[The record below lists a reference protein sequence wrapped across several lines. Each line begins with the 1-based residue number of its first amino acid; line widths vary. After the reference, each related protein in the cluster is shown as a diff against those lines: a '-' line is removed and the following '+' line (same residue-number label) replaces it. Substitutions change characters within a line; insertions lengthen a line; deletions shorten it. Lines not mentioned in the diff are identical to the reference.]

1 MRSVGV
7 RELKAETSRILRAV
21 RDEGEEV
28 AVTLRGET
36 IAYLVPAR
44 AARRRG
50 RRSERV
56 SSDLDSLAREIQ
68 RRWPR
73 GVSAVEALRDV
84 RR

>member
-28 AVTLRGET
+28 AVTHRGET

-44 AARRRG
+44 PTRRRS
-50 RRSERV
+50 RRTQRI
-56 SSDLDSLAREIQ
+56 SSDLDRLAREIR

-73 GVSAVEALRDV
+73 GVGAVEALRDV